1 MDMRAPPVNQKLL
14 PPAGARGALSVAEII
29 LRHPLDARNV
39 SHNQVELR
47 KGIHDQACVS
57 SVVMTQVCRGYDFGA

>member
-1 MDMRAPPVNQKLL
+1 MRAT
-14 PPAGARGALSVAEII
+14 ARKPETAAARLAQPLGALSVAEII

-47 KGIHDQACVS
+47 KGIHDQACVR
-57 SVVMTQVCRGYDFGA
+57 SVVMTQVCRGYDFGV